1 MSGILFL
8 LGESLRMALSDIAR
22 RPLRSILTV
31 LSFASG
37 VAICVVLVAAG
48 GGLRSTVTEILRSLG
63 QGQIVVT
70 PGRTTGLGGQRRA
83 GRTVRIRYEDM
94 AAVRAAVPSVE
105 GLAPFYD
112 LRGGGAS
119 SWRYSIPYSPARA
132 VSHEYQSVRQMPLS
146 DGRWFTAEEEMSG
159 QWVTVLN
166 EGLRKVIFPEGGAVG
181 QWIDWR
187 GRRMTIVG
195 VVRDEALFPYIF
207 FVPYHTANQMGDTR
221 YISGLI
227 ARPAQGA
234 SWNDAVDQIR
244 RALAGLGD
252 FDSKDPNALEIEDNR
267 EFTSR
272 VDTVTGALH
281 ILVITIAGV
290 SLLLGGLGVANMM
303 VISVTER
310 TREIG
315 LRKALGATPAGI
327 FLQVLGEAGVI
338 IVLGGALGMA
348 FGGIACA
355 SVARLPMSDT
365 YTAEVRFDWVAAAIS
380 LAGLAVTGVL
390 AAMIPARRGASLPA
404 AEALR
409 WE

>member
-1 MSGILFL
+1 
-8 LGESLRMALSDIAR
+8 
-22 RPLRSILTV
+22 
-31 LSFASG
+31 
-37 VAICVVLVAAG
+37 
-48 GGLRSTVTEILRSLG
+48 
-63 QGQIVVT
+63 
-70 PGRTTGLGGQRRA
+70 
-83 GRTVRIRYEDM
+83 
-94 AAVRAAVPSVE
+94 
-105 GLAPFYD
+105 
-112 LRGGGAS
+112 
-119 SWRYSIPYSPARA
+119 
-132 VSHEYQSVRQMPLS
+132 
-146 DGRWFTAEEEMSG
+146 
-159 QWVTVLN
+159 
-166 EGLRKVIFPEGGAVG
+166 
-181 QWIDWR
+181 
-187 GRRMTIVG
+187 
-195 VVRDEALFPYIF
+195 
-207 FVPYHTANQMGDTR
+207 MGDTR

-244 RALAGLGD
+244 RAMAGLGD
-252 FDSKDPNALEIEDNR
+252 FDPKDSNALEIEDNR

-348 FGGIACA
+348 LGGIACA